1 MEVTGVCPAGFP
13 HSEICGSKPTCG
25 SPQLFAAGRVL
36 LRQMVPWHP
45 PCALLCLIS
54 TPETI
59 YLFCLRC
66 PLPLSPS
73 GFRLPDPASAFLHLR
88 LVFQKNSFLLHVQL
102 SRFGA
107 PHSFGAF
114 RADPENDT
122 ASKFFERQS
131 VLFALSS
138 TVFSDRSTLGCA
150 LRVSPSDSSLERR

>member
-59 YLFCLRC
+59 FFFSVSGVRFRS
-66 PLPLSPS
+66 PL
-73 GFRLPDPASAFLHLR
+73 PASAFR
-88 LVFQKNSFLLHVQL
+88 FLLPL
-102 SRFGA
+102 SFTFDWSSRKTHFSSVCSCQGSGRFISSA
-107 PHSFGAF
+107 PSG
-114 RADPENDT
+114 
-122 ASKFFERQS
+122 K
-131 VLFALSS
+131 
-138 TVFSDRSTLGCA
+138 TLKTIQ
-150 LRVSPSDSSLERR
+150 RVSFSNDSLCSSHFPQQSSLTDRP

>member
-66 PLPLSPS
+66 PLPLSAS
-73 GFRLPDPASAFLHLR
+73 GSRLPLLASAFLHLR
-88 LVFQKNSFLLHVQL
+88 LVFQKNSFLLQCAVVKVRGF
-102 SRFGA
+102 RF
-107 PHSFGAF
+107 STKAF
-114 RADPENDT
+114 KA
-122 ASKFFERQS
+122 
-131 VLFALSS
+131 
-138 TVFSDRSTLGCA
+138 CA
-150 LRVSPSDSSLERR
+150 LWWVAMDSNHRPLAYQASALTS